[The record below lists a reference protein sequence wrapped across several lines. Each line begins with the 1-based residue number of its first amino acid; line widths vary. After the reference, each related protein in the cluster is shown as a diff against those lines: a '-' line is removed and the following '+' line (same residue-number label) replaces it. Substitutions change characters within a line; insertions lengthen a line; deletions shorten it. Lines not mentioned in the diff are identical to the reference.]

1 MQQPYL
7 NTTVFS
13 SLLFHINILILT
25 RVIREMTKM
34 QLRGGKQIQQI
45 RYELLSKL
53 RLKESLCRILDQNII
68 KFLHLTFGNIDTFF
82 NFLMIFP

>member
-53 RLKESLCRILDQNII
+53 RLKERQFVSNIRSKYYQI
-68 KFLHLTFGNIDTFF
+68 PTFDIW
-82 NFLMIFP
+82 